1 MTSPS
6 NNAENIIK
14 AISLRYEADFKP
26 ASVQQWIKELE
37 PFTKSELE
45 AAFQRFKVEYESL
58 PYRFSVAA
66 GLIKQLKPALSTA
79 TVEERLYAALKDK
92 DPWKFLGEIN
102 PKLKELAD
110 QGNMFDRSLS
120 AADLEFRVKSIA
132 KRFIEWS
139 QNNQRGFTQKEPEP
153 LLLEDKTGGKIRK
166 PNPFKGL
173 EFPKTKEE
181 AEKFL
186 KNGVKNANT

>member
-1 MTSPS
+1 MTYRS
-6 NNAENIIK
+6 NDSDKIIK
-14 AISLRYEADFKP
+14 AISLRYEAEFKP

-37 PFTKSELE
+37 PFTKSDLE
-45 AAFQRFKVEYESL
+45 AAFQRFKLEYESL
-58 PYRFSVAA
+58 PYRFSVSA

-79 TVEERLYAALKDK
+79 TVEERLYASLRDK
-92 DPWKFLGEIN
+92 DPWKFLEEIN

-110 QGNMFDRSLS
+110 QGNMFDQTLS
-120 AADLEFRVKSIA
+120 AADLEFRVKAIA

-153 LLLEDKTGGKIRK
+153 LLLEDKTQNLVRR

-173 EFPKTKEE
+173 DFPKTREE
-181 AEKFL
+181 AERFL
-186 KNGVKNANT
+186 RENGDANT